1 MLSIYICF
9 FFFQPVANADFV
21 VPVEIDNII
30 HQVYVLKRP
39 FCDEFLKRMGE
50 MFECILFTAS
60 LSKVSCVCACV
71 CVCVHV
77 CLCVCICACVCVCVC
92 HSKTCS
98 YQLFFCKFP
107 GHQRY
112 SLNHRLNSHSYLD
125 ASFSCCCF
133 LVCLC
138 VCLFH

>member
-1 MLSIYICF
+1 MFYLYLLN

-71 CVCVHV
+71 CM
-77 CLCVCICACVCVCVC
+77 CVCVCVYVRVC
-92 HSKTCS
+92 VCVFVCVCAYVRVCVCVTAKPALTS
-98 YQLFFCKFP
+98 
-107 GHQRY
+107 
-112 SLNHRLNSHSYLD
+112 
-125 ASFSCCCF
+125 CF
-133 LVCLC
+133 LQISRTSKILT
-138 VCLFH
+138 